1 VLAKCARM
9 HLVGALLQLSPGAGA
24 QAAEICEALR
34 SLDRSRLGWGLDFA
48 LQARPGVML

>member
-1 VLAKCARM
+1 MRP
-9 HLVGALLQLSPGAGA
+9 HALSRTSAAVKPGAGA

-48 LQARPGVML
+48 LQARPGGIL